1 MCYVSVV
8 VLFVQSIFYGIE
20 SFVNGENDGI
30 CVKVAAA

>member
-8 VLFVQSIFYGIE
+8 VLFVQSIFYSNE

-30 CVKVAAA
+30 CVNVAAA